1 VTALPRHVESVIE
14 TGLAPAEAFA
24 RLDDHRRLAAHMQSR
39 SPMLAGSS
47 MRIET
52 DAQQGRGIGS
62 RIRLSGQVLGLELF
76 VEEAVVEY
84 LPPRRKVWQTTGE
97 PRLLVIGRY
106 RMGFEVQP
114 CGVGSRV
121 GLWIDYELPRVGVA
135 WLGRRLGRFYA
146 RWCTSRMLDAL
157 APT

>member
-1 VTALPRHVESVIE
+1 
-14 TGLAPAEAFA
+14 
-24 RLDDHRRLAAHMQSR
+24 M
-39 SPMLAGSS
+39 
-47 MRIET
+47 
-52 DAQQGRGIGS
+52 
-62 RIRLSGQVLGLELF
+62 
-76 VEEAVVEY
+76 
-84 LPPRRKVWQTTGE
+84 WQTTGE

-135 WLGRRLGRFYA
+135 HWLGRLLGRFYA